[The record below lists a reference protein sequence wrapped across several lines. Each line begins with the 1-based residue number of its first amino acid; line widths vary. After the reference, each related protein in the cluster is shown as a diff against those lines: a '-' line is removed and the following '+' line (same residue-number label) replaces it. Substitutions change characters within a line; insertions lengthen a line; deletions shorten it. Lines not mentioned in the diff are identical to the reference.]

1 MSANRQALRVA
12 CARVTQAVRRDRLAT
27 RLARLYLGLAGF
39 GVSLALMVRAWLGLD
54 PWDVL
59 QMGIATRLGVPLGWV
74 VIGVGSLVM
83 LAWIPLKQRPG
94 VGTVSN
100 AIVVGPAVNGA
111 LDVLPA
117 LGPGPRDR
125 LMTGIAARGQ
135 SLRAVRTLLEPSVL
149 AVGVALGGP
158 SASAPGP
165 TRCASARSP
174 TCCCP
179 G

>member
-1 MSANRQALRVA
+1 
-12 CARVTQAVRRDRLAT
+12 
-27 RLARLYLGLAGF
+27 
-39 GVSLALMVRAWLGLD
+39 
-54 PWDVL
+54 
-59 QMGIATRLGVPLGWV
+59 MGIATRLGVPLGWV

-94 VGTVSN
+94 VGTASN

-111 LDVLPA
+111 LGVLPA
-117 LGPGPRDR
+117 LGPGPRDG

-158 SASAPGP
+158 SASTPGP

-174 TCCCP
+174 TYCCP